1 MNALTGIIREITT
14 EGELSLVKIAVQD
27 TGFTS
32 IVVEKPQTSAYLK
45 AGNQV
50 KLLFKETEVIIGH
63 PSTDKI
69 SLQNRM
75 LCRIVQIKKGK
86 LLSELQLAFGKFHV
100 RAVITSN
107 AVDQLGLQTGKEVL
121 ALIKTNEIML
131 SPV

>member
-1 MNALTGIIREITT
+1 MNTLKGIIREIIT

-27 TGFTS
+27 TRFTS

-45 AGNQV
+45 TGNEI

-63 PSTDKI
+63 PSTDQI

-75 LCRIVQIKKGK
+75 SCRIVQINKGK
-86 LLSELQLAFGKFHV
+86 LLSELQLAFGKFQV

-107 AVDQLGLQTGKEVL
+107 AVHQLNLQTGKEVL